1 MSFADMI
8 AYAVAGIIIEKIGA
22 KSTLAFS
29 FIISTIGGIL
39 ILAYGLSHQDSF
51 LFPILFFVS
60 KFGIACA
67 FGVVYIGNAKI
78 FPAEIV
84 ATTMGICQ
92 TLARLA
98 VALQFFFQTLE

>member
-39 ILAYGLSHQDSF
+39 ILAYGLSH
-51 LFPILFFVS
+51 
-60 KFGIACA
+60 
-67 FGVVYIGNAKI
+67 
-78 FPAEIV
+78 
-84 ATTMGICQ
+84 
-92 TLARLA
+92 
-98 VALQFFFQTLE
+98 